1 MFPKEKLRLGLE
13 AALALA
19 ALIGLIILGRAS
31 SGDHAPLPYL
41 YEDTKQ
47 LVFLVEDAARLIEK
61 QGTAAF
67 QAFAARGSRWHDKWH
82 QLFIYELNGVCL
94 FHPAL
99 PELIG
104 RHLVGLKDLNGK
116 PVGRWINE
124 IGLRPEPQAS
134 GWVFYLWEARHDL
147 APTWKLSY
155 ICKAV
160 GPDGKVYL
168 VGSGRH
174 NFKVE
179 PIFVK
184 NCVDRAVNLLQKQG
198 KELAF
203 AQFLDPASSFSFGD
217 TYTYVLDDQGRC
229 LVDPAFP
236 SLVRRDLQ
244 HFQDA
249 MGHYPVHEALQQLK
263 KSDTAWVQYMLP
275 RPGAAEPSRKLAYV
289 RKVTINGD
297 ELVVWADFFLA
308 TPIWMKM

>member
-31 SGDHAPLPYL
+31 KGDHPPLPYL

-47 LVFLVEDAARLIEK
+47 LVLLVQDAAHLIEQ

-67 QAFAARGSRWHDKWH
+67 QKFTVPGSRWFNKWH
-82 QLFIYELNGVCL
+82 YLFIYDQNGVCL

-104 RHLVGLKDLNGK
+104 KHLVGLQDLNGK
-116 PVGRWINE
+116 PIGRWICDL
-124 IGLRPEPQAS
+124 GRSPEPRAS
-134 GWVFYLWEARHDL
+134 GWFFYLWQARNDL
-147 APTWKLSY
+147 APSWKVSY

-160 GPDGKVYL
+160 GPDGQVYL
-168 VGSGRH
+168 VGSGLH
-174 NFKVE
+174 NFKIE

-184 NCVDRAVNLLQKQG
+184 DCVDRAVSLLQREGKQI
-198 KELAF
+198 AF
-203 AQFLDPASSFSFGD
+203 AQFRNPASSFSFCG
-217 TYTYVLDDQGRC
+217 TYTYVLDNQGRC

-236 SLVRRDLQ
+236 SLERRNLLR
-244 HFQDA
+244 FQDA
-249 MGHYPVHEALQQLK
+249 LGHQPVLEALQRLQ
-263 KSDTAWVQYMLP
+263 KSDSIWVQYMLP
-275 RPGAAEPSRKLAYV
+275 RPGDTEPSRKTAYA
-289 RKVTINGD
+289 RKVTIAGE

-308 TPIWMKM
+308 APIWMR